1 MKSLESILNKKYHRK
16 IEKLTIYRER
26 LKQMQKVFKEYGIAC
41 VIKDEWSYYQVE
53 TMYEG
58 IINKKKFEDTYMT
71 TYVSMHDYWGTLD
84 YQERKHQ
91 MNVDIDQMR
100 KELKSFSYKGED
112 IYIPMFDQRMN
123 RLYTQEIVLMELKQ
137 YHRFMTKFDDVIKE
151 NLYGALPYMHNF
163 SSCLYICGD
172 DHYFSLYNPDLNR
185 LYFIEN
191 YHCVHT
197 LSFDPA
203 RNQMTS
209 FEEMRRIA
217 ESFMTND
224 EVTCMGIIA
233 NSHLI
238 ADSLSKKLG
247 KYYRKQ
253 RRKRR

>member
-1 MKSLESILNKKYHRK
+1 M
-16 IEKLTIYRER
+16 
-26 LKQMQKVFKEYGIAC
+26 
-41 VIKDEWSYYQVE
+41 
-53 TMYEG
+53 
-58 IINKKKFEDTYMT
+58 
-71 TYVSMHDYWGTLD
+71 
-84 YQERKHQ
+84 
-91 MNVDIDQMR
+91 
-100 KELKSFSYKGED
+100 
-112 IYIPMFDQRMN
+112 
-123 RLYTQEIVLMELKQ
+123 
-137 YHRFMTKFDDVIKE
+137 
-151 NLYGALPYMHNF
+151 
-163 SSCLYICGD
+163 
-172 DHYFSLYNPDLNR
+172 NR

-209 FEEMRRIA
+209 FDEMRRIA